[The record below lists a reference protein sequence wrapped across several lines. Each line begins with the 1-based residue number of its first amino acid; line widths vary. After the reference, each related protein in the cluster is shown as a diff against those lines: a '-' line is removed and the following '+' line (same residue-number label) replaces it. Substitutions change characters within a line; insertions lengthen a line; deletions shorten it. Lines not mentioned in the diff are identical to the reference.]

1 MNTGDPSN
9 RAVRRTVVQPNR
21 KHRTLCLALSVA
33 ALVLLAACG
42 SSSTKAKAGST
53 TSSAAQTAPTTAPTT
68 AAAAPVSATSN
79 AALGQILVDSKGFTV
94 YVFDSDKNG
103 TIACVNQCANAW
115 PPVTLTAGAT
125 LPTTGALAADL
136 TTVARPDGAQQVA
149 YKGRPVYRFGGDTK
163 PGDTKGEGVLN
174 LWHAVKLS
182 QAGGGTTATTA
193 APAPAPAPVNP
204 Y

>member
-1 MNTGDPSN
+1 M
-9 RAVRRTVVQPNR
+9 
-21 KHRTLCLALSVA
+21 
-33 ALVLLAACG
+33 
-42 SSSTKAKAGST
+42 
-53 TSSAAQTAPTTAPTT
+53 
-68 AAAAPVSATSN
+68 SATSN